1 MSDSEGEGE
10 TFNHYS
16 QASQLV
22 EDWSEDEE
30 ADEEATGEEVN
41 NDSATVSAV
50 QVAEAHTNLKKSA
63 AATLASVAVNMRIMD
78 LCATSD
84 DEELAAKAKKVT
96 TWVAFMTNCDPAF
109 PAYPTYKYD
118 AARPVT
124 THQSPNLP
132 FLLALLLSLAQRLP
146 QQGPRPH
153 LALPLPLR
161 GHRRAEH
168 GCLRRGWFRTAPH
181 RTAPHRSAPLRTAP
195 HRSAPHRSSAQLSF
209 RPSSRAH
216 APTT

>member
-1 MSDSEGEGE
+1 MSDSEGDDAP
-10 TFNHYS
+10 FNHYS

-41 NDSATVSAV
+41 NDSATVSAN
-50 QVAEAHTNLKKSA
+50 QVALAHSNLKKSV

-109 PAYPTYKYD
+109 PAYATYKYD
-118 AARPVT
+118 ATRPVT

-146 QQGPRPH
+146 QQGPSPH
-153 LALPLPLR
+153 LAVRLPLLEYQ
-161 GHRRAEH
+161 RA
-168 GCLRRGWFRTAPH
+168 
-181 RTAPHRSAPLRTAP
+181 
-195 HRSAPHRSSAQLSF
+195 
-209 RPSSRAH
+209 
-216 APTT
+216 